1 MFNAKNMTF
10 VTVSFER
17 VAKLKHDSSKQN
29 TTFLEL
35 FIVEIPH
42 SRSGICEK
50 VVSQTNGDLGNVA
63 ECLPC
68 TAPPHIQKRARRCS
82 SRGWRRLRGRAR
94 ERGAKRL
101 RKKMHSLKWVLFSG
115 ERHSRAQSK
124 RMCRPSTIPNTTR
137 LDSYPYRVAYLGQND
152 ESHITK
158 LWRDI

>member
-50 VVSQTNGDLGNVA
+50 SYQTN
-63 ECLPC
+63 
-68 TAPPHIQKRARRCS
+68 KWRARKCCRMFTMHRTTSYPEKSQALQFSGMMVKGKS
-82 SRGWRRLRGRAR
+82 SRKRRKAA
-94 ERGAKRL
+94 AKEDALLEMSAFQWGKALTR
-101 RKKMHSLKWVLFSG
+101 SEQENV
-115 ERHSRAQSK
+115 Q
-124 RMCRPSTIPNTTR
+124 TINHP
-137 LDSYPYRVAYLGQND
+137 
-152 ESHITK
+152 
-158 LWRDI
+158 